1 MTYKTLA
8 IFAGAFLVLCMGAAR
23 APAQNPPL
31 PLGTVNGV
39 AKVASCP
46 VGFFPGVSCY
56 SATVSC
62 PNTADIVLV
71 YGYRNPPHAGSNG
84 TIVLLSGADGT
95 TPENE
100 DFVPAYLE
108 AGYQIVQ
115 FEWQTPWE
123 DTGLTTKSIQIA
135 ACRPATFLN
144 YVHQK
149 VYAGGGMCAHGV
161 SAGSAAVAYTLA
173 WYGSGTYLD
182 KAELLSG
189 PVFSNIAQGCVVP
202 ATPAVM
208 VCPSGQFGCNGAPWS
223 DNTPYVLGSEVGV
236 RHWTGDKTCANE
248 FKTTEQSAVAWTAMS
263 IVNEPV
269 GNPSFNYPKTAMAG
283 WLCSNGLNNSAAE
296 GQLFYRK
303 FTNPAQ
309 TAGYRVTRIDN
320 CNGPEG
326 VTQGTTPQGESG
338 LTAIFNDMVS
348 GSEACVKRH

>member
-1 MTYKTLA
+1 MKNKMVVAFL
-8 IFAGAFLVLCMGAAR
+8 GAFLAMSTCTIW
-23 APAQNPPL
+23 AQSPPL
-31 PLGTVNGV
+31 ALGTVKGV
-39 AKVASCP
+39 AQLSACP

-62 PNTADIVLV
+62 PNTADIAMV
-71 YGYRNPPHAGSNG
+71 YGYLDPRGTPNG
-84 TIVLLSGADGT
+84 TIVLLSGSEGT
-95 TPENE
+95 VPENNA
-100 DFVPAYLE
+100 FVPAYVE

-115 FEWQTPWE
+115 FEWETAWQ
-123 DTGLTTKSIQIA
+123 DTGLTTKNVQTA

-144 YVHQK
+144 YVHESIYK
-149 VYAGGGMCAHGV
+149 RGGMCAHGD
-161 SAGSAAVAYTLA
+161 SAGSAAVAYSLA
-173 WYGSGTYLD
+173 WYGSTSYLD
-182 KAELLSG
+182 KVELLSG
-189 PVFSNIAQGCVVP
+189 PVLGNIAQGCVVP
-202 ATPAVM
+202 PTPAVT
-208 VCPSGQFGCNGAPWS
+208 VCASGQFGCNGAPWS

-236 RHWTGDKTCANE
+236 RRWTGDKTCANE